1 MKDPGH
7 TESLLSRL
15 SAEGSKL
22 QKKCSFKQNKTKPRY
37 GKLSKQ
43 LNTHDQQQPGSKVG
57 ELTAGRKL
65 AKSEMTESAP
75 RHAARHT
82 ASTHKTQ
89 ARGTLSDECNWTGS
103 VFPHLPH
110 PSTALAVT
118 PPSPPRSLHR
128 LKCQGSQTS
137 EPLSKSSS
145 PVWSLRSSLFRATQ
159 QCHPPPLSGNLS
171 RETSPW
177 QGHRSLSPTW
187 EMAGSSQLQLL
198 ATFSDDLPGH
208 SNAARKAKCTN
219 PSLKCSFYFSFY

>member
-1 MKDPGH
+1 MLPGTRRAH
-7 TESLLSRL
+7 
-15 SAEGSKL
+15 
-22 QKKCSFKQNKTKPRY
+22 TKPRPE
-37 GKLSKQ
+37 GHSV
-43 LNTHDQQQPGSKVG
+43 T
-57 ELTAGRKL
+57 
-65 AKSEMTESAP
+65 SA
-75 RHAARHT
+75 T
-82 ASTHKTQ
+82 GQ
-89 ARGTLSDECNWTGS
+89 ARSSPTSPPKHSLGRD
-103 VFPHLPH
+103 
-110 PSTALAVT
+110 T
-118 PPSPPRSLHR
+118 PPSPPRSLHQ

-159 QCHPPPLSGNLS
+159 QCHPPPLSENLS